1 MLSTNTGDEV
11 KMMID
16 HLTHIADVKV
26 GRVKGNSRW
35 YPQLRLPSQYA
46 HLVGQRASVYEASG
60 SEGDIAVV
68 IYFGVNKNQMAD
80 SRVSKLEE
88 VYETR
93 KLEMP
98 SKPCGGYDSGSN
110 PDSGALFEIL
120 LMI

>member
-1 MLSTNTGDEV
+1 MLSANTGDEV

-16 HLTHIADVKV
+16 HLTRIADVKV

-35 YPQLRLPSQYA
+35 YPQLRFPSRYA

-60 SEGDIAVV
+60 SESDIAVV
-68 IYFGVNKNQMAD
+68 IYFGVNKNQIVY

-98 SKPCGGYDSGSN
+98 SKPCGDHDSGSN
-110 PDSGALFEIL
+110 PDLGL
-120 LMI
+120 